1 MPGNA
6 IEAGSIPPSWCLR
19 CGGLWLT
26 DAVSN
31 VLLFTPFG
39 LALSWCLWRVVPTLK
54 WPAVWVFAAGLS
66 FSLLIESLQSR
77 GIPPGRSAALADV
90 ATNSVG
96 TLFGFLLWRQSLR
109 LLLLRGRAAAGMGL
123 IWAMATALVL
133 TLTSVA
139 LGPRTSLG
147 SSAEAVANPLVLSR
161 SELTHVPNNP
171 WYEAS
176 NDSARVNGFLVKRGW
191 GGPIIISASH
201 ESLHWRASSTVRG
214 FDPLGSNIPLLF
226 VHVEE
231 DSSPMLM
238 LSEHGR
244 DAELAITRRAW
255 DWGLAVPV
263 LRLKGAFAGR
273 SINDARPL
281 VLEAEVTSARLILGA
296 ASVAAGGEAVGV
308 TGAAA
313 GSGPVSL
320 ALVPT
325 LGWAMLQTLVAPDS
339 PRAGVVLLAWLLVL
353 YAPLGWWATRA
364 WLNQGSQRQALSG
377 SAQRVVVAAV
387 ILAVVLA
394 LLPALVLPRVLGVAA
409 LPGSQWATM
418 LMWLMVGALAGSLVS
433 AKPALPQQT

>member
-1 MPGNA
+1 M
-6 IEAGSIPPSWCLR
+6 PPSWCFR

-39 LALSWCLWRVVPTLK
+39 LALSWCLWRVARTLK
-54 WPAVWVFAAGLS
+54 WPAVWVLAAGLS
-66 FSLLIESLQSR
+66 FSLLVESLQSR

-96 TLFGFLLWRQSLR
+96 ALFGFLLWRYSLL
-109 LLLLRGRAAAGMGL
+109 LLLLRGRAAAGAAL
-123 IWAMATALVL
+123 LWALATVLVL

-147 SSAEAVANPLVLSR
+147 PGKEPASSTPLLSR

-191 GGPIIISASH
+191 GGPIIISANH

-226 VHVEE
+226 VHVEG
-231 DSSPMLM
+231 DSSPMFM

-263 LRLKGAFAGR
+263 LRLRGAFAGR
-273 SINDARPL
+273 DINDPRPL
-281 VLEAEVTSARLILGA
+281 VLAAEVTSARLTL
-296 ASVAAGGEAVGV
+296 VAGSTTAGSEAGGV

-313 GSGPVSL
+313 GFGPVSL

-325 LGWAMLQTLVAPDS
+325 LGWAMLQTLVEPDS
-339 PRAGVVLLAWLLVL
+339 PRAGMVLLAWLLVL
-353 YAPLGWWATRA
+353 YAPVGWWATRA
-364 WLNQGSQRQALSG
+364 WVSQGSNRSVLSD
-377 SAQRVVVAAV
+377 SAQRVLVVVV

-394 LLPALVLPRVLGVAA
+394 LLPALVLPRLLGVAA
-409 LPGSQWATM
+409 LPASQWATM
-418 LMWLMVGALAGSLVS
+418 LIWLMVGALASSWDMRSRLFRS
-433 AKPALPQQT
+433 